1 MQVKGTQLL
10 RWTRQTDDGQQS
22 MLIAERELTDSSSK
36 ERRMDM
42 LIAERELTDSAQQK
56 ECKMY
61 TILVDALCMDCHS
74 EQLLNRAAVTEGV
87 VESIIGLILFDFLGE
102 IAMGEVRVIF
112 EPATDD
118 HPSIYRLR
126 VPATGLNEMIET
138 PIDLL
143 QARLEHAISCELL
156 EHFHTVVI
164 NAVDVEKT

>member
-22 MLIAERELTDSSSK
+22 ILSTEREPADCSSK
-36 ERRMDM
+36 ERRMDV
-42 LIAERELTDSAQQK
+42 LIAERELTDSAQK

-74 EQLLNRAAVTEGV
+74 EQLLNQAAVIEMS
-87 VESIIGLILFDFLGE
+87 VESMIGLILFDFLGE

-112 EPATDD
+112 EPATCD
-118 HPSIYRLR
+118 HPSIHWLR
-126 VPATGLNEMIET
+126 VQATAFNEMIET

-156 EHFHTVVI
+156 EHFHIVVI
-164 NAVDVEKT
+164 NAVDVEEK